1 MDEKKQNISD
11 HIGQQL
17 DFMSSRCFCRH
28 LSVRG
33 HTVLSDSGNH
43 LIRWYFA
50 FSKSCLTFAISVQI
64 TFTGDA
70 QQYENIE

>member
-1 MDEKKQNISD
+1 MRITASP
-11 HIGQQL
+11 L
-17 DFMSSRCFCRH
+17 P
-28 LSVRG
+28 VRG

-64 TFTGDA
+64 TFIGDV